1 MSLNKNSKVCGVLS
15 HNKSS
20 FNAVIWALW
29 QPLHSVRRNFYARQ
43 RRQIKMEVNFCSRQ
57 IAKGLYNSR
66 VHEKQVL
73 RLFSHDVG
81 TYYSCWWRH
90 GFEKESAWWR
100 QARAIEIGNI
110 LVLTN
115 NRAGFVVMRNIKLMV
130 LFQSIQN
137 QSMLTRIRNTSQT
150 INSLQL
156 VFSKLLPPEGNY
168 AESELYINFDINF
181 S

>member
-1 MSLNKNSKVCGVLS
+1 MSLNKNSKDCSVLS

-29 QPLHSVRRNFYARQ
+29 QPLHSVGKDYYARQ
-43 RRQIKMEVNFCSRQ
+43 RRQIKTEVNFCFRQ
-57 IAKGLYNSR
+57 IAKGLYNST

-73 RLFSHDVG
+73 LSFSHDLR

-90 GFEKESAWWR
+90 GFEKEGAWWR
-100 QARAIEIGNI
+100 QARAIKIGNI

-130 LFQSIQN
+130 FFQSIQN
-137 QSMLTRIRNTSQT
+137 QSKLTRIRNTSQT

-156 VFSKLLPPEGNY
+156 VFSKLLPPEVNY
-168 AESELYINFDINF
+168 IYSHINLFN